1 MLIYCTEWSESCSC
15 GKTKLTATW
24 HTFSPFTSILTF
36 NPFDVSSPHDSL
48 YGKMLACGVRPY
60 SQQLG
65 LYNVMSWRMERTMF
79 CLVKCGSA
87 GKKTGK
93 VREEKMRKY
102 SAGTKNKWAYRTHS
116 FCTNLPALITPWGKS
131 LWPLACVFCSY
142 YLLSNLH
149 CFLLCV
155 RALYVNEWPSQLK
168 CWNEVNP
175 KILIFL
181 NITNFKLTQH

>member
-1 MLIYCTEWSESCSC
+1 MLIYCTESCSC

-93 VREEKMRKY
+93 VREEKCGSTVRERKINEPTGPIL
-102 SAGTKNKWAYRTHS
+102 SVLTCQHWSHHEASPCGH
-116 FCTNLPALITPWGKS
+116 
-131 LWPLACVFCSY
+131 WPVYFVVIICYQICIV
-142 YLLSNLH
+142 
-149 CFLLCV
+149 FLLCV